1 MLRRQLINTVRRYSH
16 QHCEKNIP
24 QININCEK
32 NEKNEKIDQLLE
44 NNKQFINLDSKVDPL
59 HSKIDILFLI
69 YSVMVI
75 NIYIYKQYK
84 KLYINFYGY

>member
-32 NEKNEKIDQLLE
+32 NEKIDQLLE
-44 NNKQFINLDSKVDPL
+44 NNKQFIHLDSKVDRL
-59 HSKIDILFLI
+59 HSKIDILFI
-69 YSVMVI
+69 YNCI
-75 NIYIYKQYK
+75 IIT
-84 KLYINFYGY
+84 LAIIF